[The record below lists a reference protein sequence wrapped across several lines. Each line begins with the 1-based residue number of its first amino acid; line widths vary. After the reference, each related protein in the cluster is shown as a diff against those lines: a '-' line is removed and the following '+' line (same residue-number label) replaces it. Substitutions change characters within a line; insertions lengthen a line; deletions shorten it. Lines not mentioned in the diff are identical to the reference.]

1 MGLNVIKKLLKSDA
15 GKMIIKEG
23 IKKARDVYRSGA
35 SKVKNKRICKF
46 LDSDIA
52 NTGVDLAGGYAI

>member
-1 MGLNVIKKLLKSDA
+1 MIKKLVKSDA

-23 IKKARDVYRSGA
+23 IKKAPDVYRSGEI
-35 SKVKNKRICKF
+35 KVKNNRIRKF
-46 LDSDIA
+46 LDSNIA